1 MSITKGLVDLM
12 GGEISVE
19 TREHMGSTFRVELEF
34 EPADAG
40 AGPEYGG
47 SPENPGQ
54 ERALSG
60 RRFLVAEDN
69 AINAEI
75 LCELLQM
82 QGALSVV
89 CSDGAQALRAFQDAA
104 MGTYDA
110 ILMDIQMPNM
120 NGYEAARAIRSLE
133 REDAGN
139 IPIIAMTANAFA
151 EDVQAAL
158 EAGMTAHIAK
168 PIDLGILLFELNR
181 ILR

>member
-1 MSITKGLVDLM
+1 
-12 GGEISVE
+12 
-19 TREHMGSTFRVELEF
+19 
-34 EPADAG
+34 
-40 AGPEYGG
+40 
-47 SPENPGQ
+47 
-54 ERALSG
+54 
-60 RRFLVAEDN
+60 
-69 AINAEI
+69 
-75 LCELLQM
+75 
-82 QGALSVV
+82 
-89 CSDGAQALRAFQDAA
+89 
-104 MGTYDA
+104 
-110 ILMDIQMPNM
+110 M

>member
-1 MSITKGLVDLM
+1 M
-12 GGEISVE
+12 
-19 TREHMGSTFRVELEF
+19 
-34 EPADAG
+34 
-40 AGPEYGG
+40 
-47 SPENPGQ
+47 
-54 ERALSG
+54 
-60 RRFLVAEDN
+60 AEDN
-69 AINAEI
+69 EINAEI

-89 CSDGAQALRAFQDAA
+89 CSDGAQALRAFQEAA

-120 NGYEAARAIRSLE
+120 NGYEAAQAIRSLE